1 MLTFLSHAPLLGS
14 LDSTPQAL
22 TEPGQAG
29 PKVAVLLS
37 GALRTLDWCTESL
50 RTNLVE
56 ANPGM
61 TFDFF
66 AYLTADDGIDRDAME
81 RSVDARL
88 RNVSGTEPIVRV
100 VTESEAVAAV
110 MQALPAGS
118 SMQKMPAGRG
128 TATGKSRNI
137 IQMFHGIAGA
147 ATLLSETTGGNGLKS
162 RLQSC
167 DGAEGGA
174 ETIAVAAK
182 YDLIL
187 RTRPDLCLC
196 EPLDLH
202 QVHDDAATTVHVPWF
217 NLWQDRSPPACNYAF
232 DQMALGR
239 TAPMM
244 RYANGFS
251 SVCKEVTASKELYP
265 EHMMGLHLNRGGLSL
280 KILDGFHGV
289 LARADENSS
298 VPTITYVDPFAK
310 LKQDIDDPLSGLGC
324 LREALSLPDTPLCRP
339 SAP

>member
-1 MLTFLSHAPLLGS
+1 MG
-14 LDSTPQAL
+14 
-22 TEPGQAG
+22 
-29 PKVAVLLS
+29 
-37 GALRTLDWCTESL
+37 
-50 RTNLVE
+50 
-56 ANPGM
+56 
-61 TFDFF
+61 
-66 AYLTADDGIDRDAME
+66 
-81 RSVDARL
+81 
-88 RNVSGTEPIVRV
+88 
-100 VTESEAVAAV
+100 ESEAVAAV

-187 RTRPDLCLC
+187 HTRPDLCLC

-251 SVCKEVTASKELYP
+251 SVCKEVTASKELSVDQ
-265 EHMMGLHLNRGGLSL
+265 LSVCVS
-280 KILDGFHGV
+280 ILESTFCVCVSICGSTSCVCVHPGV
-289 LARADENSS
+289 NFLCVCLS
-298 VPTITYVDPFAK
+298 VD
-310 LKQDIDDPLSGLGC
+310 QLSVCVSILESIFC
-324 LREALSLPDTPLCRP
+324 VCVYLWINFLCACPSWSQLS
-339 SAP
+339 A

>member
-1 MLTFLSHAPLLGS
+1 
-14 LDSTPQAL
+14 
-22 TEPGQAG
+22 
-29 PKVAVLLS
+29 
-37 GALRTLDWCTESL
+37 
-50 RTNLVE
+50 
-56 ANPGM
+56 M

-202 QVHDDAATTVHVPWF
+202 QVQLVAAKPA
-217 NLWQDRSPPACNYAF
+217 RSPSLMAHSAHTAG
-232 DQMALGR
+232 QMAGSR
-239 TAPMM
+239 
-244 RYANGFS
+244 
-251 SVCKEVTASKELYP
+251 
-265 EHMMGLHLNRGGLSL
+265 
-280 KILDGFHGV
+280 
-289 LARADENSS
+289 
-298 VPTITYVDPFAK
+298 
-310 LKQDIDDPLSGLGC
+310 
-324 LREALSLPDTPLCRP
+324 
-339 SAP
+339 